1 MRTLIKNGRVVS
13 NGHLQKADVLVEDQK
28 ISAIAPQLAETTVAE
43 RVIDA
48 QNQLVLPGLVD
59 VHVHFRDPGLTEKE
73 DVTTGSQA
81 ALRGGY
87 TTVLTMPNVNPVP
100 DDPTR
105 LAKMIAH
112 NQQVGRVHIGQYAAV
127 TKNRTSDQ
135 LVDFAALKEAG
146 AVAFSNDGNGVQSAQ
161 TMYRAMQALQKIDL
175 PLAAH
180 VEDESLMQ
188 HGVMNAGARAQELGL
203 PGIDEL
209 AETAQLARDLEIAR
223 KTGVHYHVCH
233 VSTARSVELIRRA
246 QRDGVW
252 VTAEVAPHHLFL
264 DEQMITKDN
273 PMLKMNPPL
282 RRLADRQALLA
293 GLLDGTISMV
303 ATDHAPHTD
312 ADKAGSM
319 KTAAFGITGLETAFA
334 LLYTKL
340 VKPGICSVGQLI
352 NWMSTNPAQA
362 FQLRKAGN
370 LTVGAVADLTIVDV
384 DHEYEIDAAAMASK
398 GHNSPLIGQ
407 RVYGQSQLTMVAGQI
422 KFERR
427 GILK

>member
-13 NGHLQKADVLVEDQK
+13 NGRLQKADVLVEDQQ

-43 RVIDA
+43 RIIDA

-340 VKPGICSVGQLI
+340 VKPRICSVGQLI

-407 RVYGQSQLTMVAGQI
+407 RVYGQSQLTMVAEQI

-427 GILK
+427 GISK

>member
-1 MRTLIKNGRVVS
+1 MAEDLADYGTYRPIDELVDQVDVMMLLRI
-13 NGHLQKADVLVEDQK
+13 QKERIQDRDNLRMEVQDYLTNYGLTKQRAERMQPHAIIMHPAPVNRGIESKLVECQRSRIFK
-28 ISAIAPQLAETTVAE
+28 QMT
-43 RVIDA
+43 
-48 QNQLVLPGLVD
+48 
-59 VHVHFRDPGLTEKE
+59 
-73 DVTTGSQA
+73 
-81 ALRGGY
+81 
-87 TTVLTMPNVNPVP
+87 
-100 DDPTR
+100 
-105 LAKMIAH
+105 
-112 NQQVGRVHIGQYAAV
+112 
-127 TKNRTSDQ
+127 
-135 LVDFAALKEAG
+135 
-146 AVAFSNDGNGVQSAQ
+146 NG
-161 TMYRAMQALQKIDL
+161 MYRAMQALQKIDL

-246 QRDGVW
+246 QRDGVR

-362 FQLRKAGN
+362 FRLRKAGN

-398 GHNSPLIGQ
+398 GHNCPLIGQ
-407 RVYGQSQLTMVAGQI
+407 RVYGQPQLTMVAGQI